1 MFREAPYLISAAS
14 VAGSKEADG
23 PIGKL
28 FDVTDKDDLYLG
40 YSDSEDITV
49 ERALDL
55 YDKYMTETKELMY
68 AKNHDYDEAWR
79 SMRISS
85 YTDLILTKICRTKQ
99 IENNNG
105 KTLVS
110 EGVDANYM
118 DMINYSLFG
127 LIKIEY
133 GEQDD

>member
-1 MFREAPYLISAAS
+1 
-14 VAGSKEADG
+14 
-23 PIGKL
+23 
-28 FDVTDKDDLYLG
+28 
-40 YSDSEDITV
+40 
-49 ERALDL
+49 
-55 YDKYMTETKELMY
+55 MTETKELMY

-85 YTDLILTKICRTKQ
+85 YTDLILTKICRTKH
-99 IENNNG
+99 IENTNG

-110 EGVDANYM
+110 EGVDDNYM
-118 DMINYSLFG
+118 DMIYYSLFG